1 MAVQP
6 SQSNPA
12 SDNGPF
18 ARNSHMAQKNTLLDR
33 KRHRGARKTKWL
45 YIIQKTYMN
54 PYFRGPTMLFA
65 IQQGDGFVQ
74 KMALFATF
82 TVIYAT

>member
-1 MAVQP
+1 
-6 SQSNPA
+6 
-12 SDNGPF
+12 
-18 ARNSHMAQKNTLLDR
+18 
-33 KRHRGARKTKWL
+33 
-45 YIIQKTYMN
+45 MN
-54 PYFRGPTMLFA
+54 PYFQGSTALFA